1 MEEYLGESKYDG
13 NIRRVTLIKKVADM
27 LEMKDGD
34 HLSYWKIG
42 NEIVIRKVKKEIAD
56 SPQVYD
62 FIPMGTPL
70 EESTMMI
77 RASMDIAEYYVS
89 TKKEPEG
96 SQLAEVKEK
105 VLSYFPKYLP
115 QEKREE
121 MLRISI
127 ELAKNLMSKT
137 KIIVEDGTPED

>member
-34 HLSYWKIG
+34 RLSYWKIG
-42 NEIVIRKVKKEIAD
+42 DEIVIRKVKNEIPEA
-56 SPQVYD
+56 PQIYD

-96 SQLAEVKEK
+96 AQLAEVKEK
-105 VLSYFPKYLP
+105 ALSHFPKSMP
-115 QEKREE
+115 QSKREE

-137 KIIVEDGTPED
+137 KIIVVGDTDEE